1 MFFIP
6 YFLKPKKSLIRI
18 LRVNAGVD
26 TKTDIKK
33 LIKSV
38 DVYNEPLPLVFL
50 LACAVVKTD
59 KTQLTNQLG
68 GVISHERFGN
78 AMNMSAF
85 QKICKLYNEHNIPVL
100 AQKGLVQKLL
110 YPAATRPMNDADFA
124 VPKDVYRYAIDLA
137 TENGF
142 HINHDMLFSADL
154 QLRDMGCVDVHY
166 ALFKGANPQMDNLIW
181 LRAQKIRFNNM
192 DVLIPSPEDIL
203 VIIMCEFY
211 GNFLFEAG
219 SKDTDI
225 KDIFGQ
231 HPQWVLDAHKIIR
244 EHPELNWGRIM
255 QTAQMSG
262 YEYQIK
268 ILVHILNKIIPGLV
282 STHALKII
290 DHFCPDKVVNRRLK
304 RDKKIVYLHKINHIF
319 YQKESDAD

>member
-6 YFLKPKKSLIRI
+6 WFIKPSKKLVQI
-18 LRVNAGVD
+18 LRANAGFA
-26 TKTDIKK
+26 TKNDIKK
-33 LIKSV
+33 LIKTV

-50 LACAVVKTD
+50 LACAITRVD
-59 KTQLTNQLG
+59 KTQMTKQLG

-110 YPAATRPMNDADFA
+110 YPMSTRPMNDADFA
-124 VPKDVYRYAIDLA
+124 VPKDVYRNAIDLA
-137 TENGF
+137 VENGF

-166 ALFKGANPQMDNLIW
+166 SLFKGANPQMDSLIW
-181 LRAQKIRFNNM
+181 LRARKIRTNDM
-192 DVLIPSPEDIL
+192 DVMIPSDEDIL
-203 VIIMCEFY
+203 LIIMCEFY

-219 SKDTDI
+219 SKDTAI
-225 KDIFGQ
+225 RDIFAN
-231 HPQWVLDAHKIIR
+231 HPQWVLDTRKIISDN
-244 EHPELNWGRIM
+244 PNLNWGRIM
-255 QTAQMSG
+255 QTAEMSG
-262 YEYQIK
+262 YGYQIK
-268 ILVHILNKIIPGLV
+268 ILTRLLNKILPGTV

-290 DHFCPDKVVNRRLK
+290 DHFCPDYIVRKHLK
-304 RDKKIVYLHKINHIF
+304 RDKKIVYLHKINHKF
-319 YQKESDAD
+319 YTLGKY